1 MEPQLSTRGPVG
13 NTRKISIRGSDMAE
27 EKQQDAITVT
37 LEALELYDMEK
48 NVAAHVKKV
57 FDKKYGP
64 TWHCVVGYQFGSYVT
79 HDPEDFIYLDLGT
92 VGLLLFK
99 CG

>member
-1 MEPQLSTRGPVG
+1 MV
-13 NTRKISIRGSDMAE
+13 RKISVRSSEMAE
-27 EKQQDAITVT
+27 DKKQDAIAVT
-37 LEALELYDMEK
+37 MEALELYDIEK

-79 HDPEDFIYLDLGT
+79 HDENNFIYLDLGV